1 MAWSHFQ
8 DSNYYNK
15 TYDYEYSSSD
25 HFSQTVVTQINHD
38 IGASGIISQQ
48 CKTMIEQYGEVILE
62 MLLSQATGKICS
74 QIGFCTFDG
83 TRGVS
88 AVEDDRQANSEQ
100 IVFKSLFTLSNC
112 FYFVSIQ
119 FNQ

>member
-83 TRGVS
+83 TRGVRMWWMK
-88 AVEDDRQANSEQ
+88 AKRGHLTVCNHICYLKFIQA
-100 IVFKSLFTLSNC
+100 
-112 FYFVSIQ
+112 
-119 FNQ
+119 